1 MVPLGSN
8 GVLSFDFWDGVG
20 GGLGACIM
28 INKSLIFLKNL
39 YKQNWPKMWK
49 YNNALP
55 VVSVI
60 EIDILGIQTFQRI
73 LIFKGDFFVQR
84 PINKS
89 NTVN

>member
-1 MVPLGSN
+1 
-8 GVLSFDFWDGVG
+8 
-20 GGLGACIM
+20 
-28 INKSLIFLKNL
+28 
-39 YKQNWPKMWK
+39 MWQ

-89 NTVN
+89 NTVNYMPDSG